1 MTNIMT
7 HKGYTARIEYDP
19 RDEIFV
25 GRVLGIED
33 RITFHGATVST
44 LRRDFPRRHRSLSG
58 RLRRARPVTA
68 ETLFGEDPAPR
79 GPRGPCSRRA
89 DRRGTGKEPQ
99 PVGGGGAG
107 SRELTAWGGLGK
119 RYDRLCY
126 VFADQCRPGRPRGP
140 RFPAGADRVTCIW
153 LSGRR

>member
-1 MTNIMT
+1 MTNTMT

-33 RITFHGATVST
+33 RITFHGATVGT
-44 LRRDFPRRHRSLSG
+44 LRRDF
-58 RLRRARPVTA
+58 RAAIDHYLVDCAARTRAPQKPYS
-68 ETLFGEDPAPR
+68 GEDFTPR

-107 SRELTAWGGLGK
+107 SRELIAAQIHLGS
-119 RYDRLCY
+119 RHGPERTFLR
-126 VFADQCRPGRPRGP
+126 RPGLQGP
-140 RFPAGADRVTCIW
+140 LHSR
-153 LSGRR
+153 